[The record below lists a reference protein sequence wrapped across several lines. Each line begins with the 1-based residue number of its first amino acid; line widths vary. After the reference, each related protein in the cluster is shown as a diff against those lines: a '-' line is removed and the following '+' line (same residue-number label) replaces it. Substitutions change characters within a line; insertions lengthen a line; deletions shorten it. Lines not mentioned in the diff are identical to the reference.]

1 MLVQP
6 ILGQRILLKSGSFD
20 TRIQPE
26 AIACHFT
33 EQTLID
39 TVLWEIGKLYPR
51 IQIYAHSRQ

>member
-33 EQTLID
+33 EQTLIG

-51 IQIYAHSRQ
+51 IQI